1 MARDKREAPVSTVPG
16 PQAEDSHPLAAAG
29 STHDR
34 GHENGLIDR
43 ATPEV
48 GRDPQPVQSGQA
60 SSALALTACASPE
73 SPVTSAEHHTYS
85 LDTHSALNTHP
96 LPANLST
103 VSSLNMA
110 EANSLESRLRES
122 MSLEVDLS
130 IERRLESR
138 LEPRP
143 EGRGETRGQHYPP
156 PPVIDLSV
164 QADSL
169 FGRLRKQINLPG
181 GVDAN
186 SVGDGAELSIYQL
199 PGTRQSRPVVMPPL
213 PTSDLPFPTEPLT
226 LELLTPDERRLMPM
240 VDEPSH
246 KTRYQLRGEE
256 LGRGGMGQV
265 VSAYDSLLHREVA
278 VKLPLPEV
286 SHEPAM
292 MSRLKDEPRLTA
304 RLEHPNIVPVY
315 DLVVTPEG
323 RCGYV
328 MRKVDGERLSEI
340 LKDLHMG
347 RADRLESY
355 GRVRLLTIL
364 NQVVAAVAFA
374 HDSRIV
380 HRDLKPNNIML
391 GKYGQVLLLD
401 WGLAMN
407 LDSRGPVLLGTESG
421 GFVGAP
427 AYISPEQLAGDITR
441 MDERSDIYSLGAILY
456 EILTW
461 VPPFVPEPHETYEA
475 FLERVQEGL
484 IIPPTERAPERRIPP
499 SLEETCLKCLAR
511 SPKERYQTAM
521 ELLAEITAFLEGTR
535 EQEWRRRAAERKTD
549 EARAIAAR
557 YEALHAEARQ
567 GLQQANEA
575 QRTVLAWEPLERKR
589 KIWNLQRSAQ
599 NKEKEAMEE
608 FNEAE
613 KAWLQAIGHDA
624 DYLPAKDGLA
634 ELYLRRFLHAEASR
648 NLSETRYFE
657 ARVRAVDQSGRYT
670 ALLRGSGH
678 ISLKSRPSDA
688 RFTLFRLQEQD
699 RVLTPAAP
707 RELGLGSVETELSPG
722 SYLVTLE
729 REGFRPVRYPI
740 YLGRLDRVEANV
752 RMYTEQELGEDFVYV
767 PAGYFRMGG
776 DPEAFSLEIQICYL
790 DDFAIGRVPVTVGQ
804 YLQFLN
810 ALAEK
815 NLEAACRRA
824 PRTPGSTR
832 PLWDLTADNRFVLPS
847 QPDSEGHSWHPLMPI
862 LNVSYDDAMAYIEWR
877 SAQDQRAYRLPSA
890 AEWEKA
896 ARGTDGRLF
905 PWGDE
910 FEATY
915 CKNRD
920 SQPSYPFPD
929 VVGQYPQDCSPYGV
943 RDMAGG
949 VSEMTPD
956 LLTRGEG
963 LYTAKGGNW
972 TTGDRGCRL
981 ARNIAYRLDGPNPS
995 LGFRLC
1001 FSLQPAGGNQAV

>member
-1 MARDKREAPVSTVPG
+1 MAHDSRVHPESPVLGPRE
-16 PQAEDSHPLAAAG
+16 L
-29 STHDR
+29 
-34 GHENGLIDR
+34 
-43 ATPEV
+43 
-48 GRDPQPVQSGQA
+48 DPQPVKRPNPLAQDSLQPGTVLA
-60 SSALALTACASPE
+60 SA
-73 SPVTSAEHHTYS
+73 
-85 LDTHSALNTHP
+85 DTDGP
-96 LPANLST
+96 
-103 VSSLNMA
+103 
-110 EANSLESRLRES
+110 LESRE
-122 MSLEVDLS
+122 EQ
-130 IERRLESR
+130 RRR
-138 LEPRP
+138 
-143 EGRGETRGQHYPP
+143 TYPP
-156 PPVIDLSV
+156 PPVLDLSN
-164 QADSL
+164 QDNSL
-169 FGRLRKQINLPG
+169 FTRLSDKFKPGNAHQTESLGNTADLSIRPGQAGTRLR
-181 GVDAN
+181 
-186 SVGDGAELSIYQL
+186 
-199 PGTRQSRPVVMPPL
+199 PPL
-213 PTSDLPFPTEPLT
+213 PSFPTEGLPFPTEPFN
-226 LELLTPDERRLMPM
+226 LELLTDEERRLMPT
-240 VDEPSH
+240 VDEPQ
-246 KTRYQLRGEE
+246 KATRYRLRGEE

-265 VSAYDSLLHREVA
+265 LSAYDSLLHREVA

-292 MSRLKDEPRLTA
+292 LSRLKDEPRLTA

-315 DLVVTPEG
+315 DLVTTPEG

-340 LKDLHMG
+340 LRELHLG
-347 RADRLESY
+347 RAERLESY

-380 HRDLKPNNIML
+380 HRDLKPSNILL
-391 GKYGQVLLLD
+391 GKYGQVLVLD

-407 LDSRGPVLLGTESG
+407 LDSRGPALLGTESG

-427 AYISPEQLAGDITR
+427 AYISPEQLAGDISR
-441 MDERSDIYSLGAILY
+441 IDERSDIYSLGAILY

-461 VPPFVPEPHETYEA
+461 VPPFVPEPMEEYEA
-475 FLERVQEGL
+475 FIARVQEGH
-484 IIPPTERAPERRIPP
+484 IIPPSDRAPERRIPP

-511 SPKERYQTAM
+511 SPSERHQSAM
-521 ELLAEITAFLEGTR
+521 ELHAEITAFLEGTR
-535 EQEWRRRAAERKTD
+535 EQEWRRRAAERKTE

-557 YEALHAEARQ
+557 YEALHSEARL

-589 KIWNLQRSAQ
+589 LIWNLQRTAQ
-599 NKEKEAMEE
+599 DKEKAAMAE

-624 DYLPAKDGLA
+624 DFLPARDGLA

-648 NLSETRYFE
+648 NISETRYFK
-657 ARVRAVDQSGRYT
+657 ARVRAVDINGRYT
-670 ALLRGSGH
+670 GLLRGSGRLTLR
-678 ISLKSRPSDA
+678 SLPTGAS
-688 RFTLFRLQEQD
+688 FTLYRLEEQD
-699 RVLTPAAP
+699 RVLSPVAP
-707 RELGLGSVETELSPG
+707 NALGLNQVEVELTPG
-722 SYLVTLE
+722 SYLVTVSLANHRTVLYPVYMGRLE
-729 REGFRPVRYPI
+729 RVDATIRIYPDEVI
-740 YLGRLDRVEANV
+740 GD
-752 RMYTEQELGEDFVYV
+752 DFVYI

-776 DPEAFSLEIQICYL
+776 DPEAFSLEMQMCFV
-790 DDFAIGRVPVTVGQ
+790 DDFAIARLPVTVGE
-804 YLQFLN
+804 YLEFIN
-810 ALAEK
+810 ALAVHDI
-815 NLEAACRRA
+815 EAASRRV

-832 PLWDLTADNRFVLPS
+832 PQWEPNDEGRFALPL
-847 QPDSEGHSWHPLMPI
+847 QPDSEGHSWRPRMPI
-862 LNVSYDDAMAYIEWR
+862 LNVSYYDALAYIEWR
-877 SAQDQRAYRLPSA
+877 SVRDGRAYRLPSA

-943 RDMAGG
+943 RDLAGG

-1001 FSLQPAGGNQAV
+1001 FSLPHT